1 MTEGRIPVGR
11 PARMDVAEHL
21 LTTRFRKTIWGP
33 FLAAVSRYRMAQPGD
48 RIAACLSGGKDSLL
62 MAKCLQMLQK
72 YSEVPFEVTYL
83 SMDPGYGAQ
92 RLEQA
97 RAAWLALGLAPE
109 VFETDVYSVVDT
121 VRNSPCHVCAAMR
134 RGHLYKQA
142 QERGCNK
149 IALGHHRDDAAET
162 ILLSILY
169 GGQFKAMM
177 PRLKSENYAG
187 MQLIRPL
194 YFVREKAVKAW
205 LDACGVT
212 AITCACRVTQSAR
225 GGKRAEIKALIAQLE
240 RAHPDV
246 VDNIIASSQRVGLD
260 TVLSYVG
267 PSADPGERSA
277 MDTLLYPE
285 GTAGA
290 RNQVDR
296 MF

>member
-1 MTEGRIPVGR
+1 MSQPG
-11 PARMDVAEHL
+11 RMDTAEHL

-62 MAKCLQMLQK
+62 MAKCLQTLQK
-72 YSEVPFEVTYL
+72 YSEVPFGVTYL
-83 SMDPGYGAQ
+83 SMDPGYDGQ
-92 RLEQA
+92 RLAQA
-97 RAAWLALGLAPE
+97 RAAWDALGLAPE
-109 VFETDVYSVVDT
+109 VFQTDIYSVVDT
-121 VRNSPCHVCAAMR
+121 VKHSPCHVCAAMR

-149 IALGHHRDDAAET
+149 ISLGHHRDDAAET

-169 GGQFKAMM
+169 GGQFRAMP
-177 PRLKSENYAG
+177 PRLKSDNYEG

-212 AITCACRVTQSAR
+212 AITCACRVTQSER
-225 GGKRAEIKALIAQLE
+225 GGKRAEIKALIAGLE

-246 VDNIIASSQRVGLD
+246 VDNIVASSRRVDLGTL
-260 TVLSYVG
+260 LSYVG
-267 PSADPGERSA
+267 PDGQERSA
-277 MDTLLYPE
+277 MDALLAPRE
-285 GTAGA
+285 GDGA
-290 RNQVDR
+290 REQVDR